1 MKVESAQA
9 AYAANTQQLTQ
20 AEQVETTETAPET
33 LEEDTVTLT
42 QASPDDG
49 GASTNSGNSGGEL
62 PPRPPE

>member
-9 AYAANTQQLTQ
+9 AYAANTQPLAQ
-20 AEQVETTETAPET
+20 AQQVEAAESAPAT
-33 LEEDTVTLT
+33 LEEDTLTLT
-42 QASPDDG
+42 QAGDG